1 LNFNVNVIKGILRP
15 KILNKNV
22 LNVKYNVLIVSSNKI
37 IVPLVLLVLLESIHL
52 IVFAKMVILMLI
64 SLLLF
69 VNNVKVNA
77 FYVKM
82 LKNVLVV
89 KVKIEILLSVFVKLT
104 ISK

>member
-1 LNFNVNVIKGILRP
+1 LNFNVNVFKGILRP
-15 KILNKNV
+15 NLLNKNV

-89 KVKIEILLSVFVKLT
+89 KVKIEILLSVFVKLN

>member
-1 LNFNVNVIKGILRP
+1 LNFNVNVFKGILRP
-15 KILNKNV
+15 NLLNKNV